1 MPGALFLPPQ
11 SGRPQ
16 NPLVAQ
22 VPEHQPVV
30 RRLEVFLSHAT
41 GDAEHIALVRPQI
54 EALGISV
61 YTAEDDPKPGTI
73 VADKVETAIERSAA
87 VIVLITKNSIEST
100 YVQQEIGIAHRCR
113 RPIVPIVE
121 KGIDTRRLGIPQGVE
136 YLELDLAHPAETLAK
151 MTASLQ
157 PLVVD
162 QLKAMNVS
170 VSMTQTSAPDP
181 ATAALLVGLGVILGL
196 LIFSAISAQGGGGA

>member
-1 MPGALFLPPQ
+1 MPPQ
-11 SGRPQ
+11 YGQPH
-16 NPLVAQ
+16 NPLAWE
-22 VPEHQPVV
+22 VPTGQPVV

-61 YTAEDDPKPGTI
+61 YAAEDDPKPGT
-73 VADKVETAIERSAA
+73 VLVEKLEAAIERCSA
-87 VIVLITKNSIEST
+87 VIVLLTGNSVESAF
-100 YVQQEIGIAHRCR
+100 VQQEIGIARRCGK
-113 RPIVPIVE
+113 PIVPIVE
-121 KGIDTRRLGIPQGVE
+121 KGIDTRKLGILQGIE

-170 VSMTQTSAPDP
+170 VAVTQTTVPDF

-196 LIFSAISAQGGGGA
+196 LIFSAISSQGGGGA